1 MFSCKILDS
10 HFSLL
15 HFNDL
20 VQFHS
25 QIFRDYKKHVF
36 NIKNLFTTMG
46 AIAHWVGFAG
56 VSFLEF
62 LRVPESAKSNFGL

>member
-1 MFSCKILDS
+1 MLKELKFQLRVGSSAQMFSCKILDS

-25 QIFRDYKKHVF
+25 QILRDYKKHVF

-46 AIAHWVGFAG
+46 AIAH
-56 VSFLEF
+56 
-62 LRVPESAKSNFGL
+62 